1 MNETF
6 EANHTIK
13 DFFFFFFSNE
23 KSVFFC
29 RGELNHG
36 FPDETRNVPSAEN
49 STMKFPDSLFCALQY
64 FTRTHQGEG
73 IRLGLVPVK
82 LLSAESI

>member
-13 DFFFFFFSNE
+13 DFFFFFQL
-23 KSVFFC
+23 KICVFLW
-29 RGELNHG
+29 GELNHG

-49 STMKFPDSLFCALQY
+49 STMKFPASLFCALQY

-82 LLSAESI
+82 LLSAEPI